1 MTPAVQASET
11 PPFVRLAAHPLR
23 WKLLTSLAD
32 SDYRVRELVA
42 QVDEPQNLV
51 SYHLRLLREEGL
63 ITAKRSSFD
72 GRDTYYHL
80 DLDSCADGLAATGAA
95 LHPVLRTRSS
105 TGTRGETA
113 RSPAAV
119 LFVCTGNSVR
129 SPMAEALLHHYAAD
143 RVHVTSAGTRP
154 QAQLHPAAVRVLRER
169 FGIDVVGRRPRD
181 VATLAGRQFDHVITL
196 CDKAREISPEFAH
209 QPRRAHWSIAEPASS
224 GEEAATGAAFHRTAA
239 DIDVRVRHLLPLLT
253 STLVEEFPP

>member
-1 MTPAVQASET
+1 MTSAVQAPAP

-23 WKLLTSLAD
+23 WRLLTTLAE

-42 QVDEPQNLV
+42 QVGEPQNLV
-51 SYHLRLLREEGL
+51 SYHLRLLRDEGL
-63 ITAKRSSFD
+63 ITARRSGFD

-80 DLDSCADGLAATGAA
+80 DLDSCADGLAETGAA
-95 LHPVLRTRSS
+95 LHPVLRTRAS
-105 TGTRGETA
+105 TGTGRETA
-113 RSPAAV
+113 RPPAAV

-154 QAQLHPAAVRVLRER
+154 QALLHPAAARVLRER
-169 FGIDVVGRRPRD
+169 FGIDVIGRRPRD
-181 VATLAGRQFDHVITL
+181 VAHLADRQFDHVITL
-196 CDKAREISPEFAH
+196 CDRARETSPEFPH

-224 GEEAATGAAFHRTAA
+224 GDEAAVDATFGRTAA

-253 STLVEEFPP
+253 SAP